1 MDTQTVL
8 EHLAP
13 AGAMSPKARST
24 SPRQKALIAELDRDG
39 HDIQD
44 ARAILATMLET
55 QQLHMEGPGRIL
67 RELSSA

>member
-1 MDTQTVL
+1 MDRQTML
-8 EHLAP
+8 EHLTMAERHVTEGENP
-13 AGAMSPKARST
+13 PLAA
-24 SPRQKALIAELDRDG
+24 KALIAELDRDG
-39 HDIQD
+39 HDIED